1 MQASRWM
8 TNPALRTTRNSS
20 APFLGILVLVAS
32 LSGPACSHY
41 QLGTQTRPPFTTLYV
56 APVEDRA
63 MLPQAQALVATEIR
77 DALIK
82 DGRVTVVASPDTAD
96 AVLRVS
102 LVGYNREV
110 TASNPADTG
119 LARKFALNL
128 HASCTLTDR
137 RTGRPC
143 FTNRELVVTKDAFT
157 DSGQLQ
163 SEYQTL
169 PLLAAALADRVAH
182 AVLDVW

>member
-1 MQASRWM
+1 MFGFARFPS
-8 TNPALRTTRNSS
+8 
-20 APFLGILVLVAS
+20 FILLVAG

-41 QLGTQTRPPFTTLYV
+41 QLGSQTRPPFTTLYV
-56 APVEDRA
+56 APIENRA

-82 DGRVTVVASPDTAD
+82 DGRVTVVASPETAD

-102 LVGYNREV
+102 LVGYDREV
-110 TASNPADTG
+110 AAANPADTG
-119 LARKFALNL
+119 LVRKFALNL

-143 FTNRELVVTKDAFT
+143 FTNRELVVTKEAFT